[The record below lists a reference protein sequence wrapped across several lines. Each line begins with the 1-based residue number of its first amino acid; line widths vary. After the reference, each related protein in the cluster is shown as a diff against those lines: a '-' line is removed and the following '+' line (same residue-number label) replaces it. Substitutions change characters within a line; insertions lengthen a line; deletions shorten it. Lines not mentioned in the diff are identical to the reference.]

1 MAAGLPL
8 MKKILIPIAKN
19 VLSPTELS
27 AGMLPAYAAIQK
39 KISWIRSFSFGLSFQ
54 TLGVSFT
61 YYNINNF
68 K

>member
-27 AGMLPAYAAIQK
+27 AGMLPAYAAIQH
-39 KISWIRSFSFGLSFQ
+39 
-54 TLGVSFT
+54 
-61 YYNINNF
+61 
-68 K
+68 